1 MSHAPALV
9 AAPRIT
15 RFRTASRT
23 WLAAFAVLAS
33 LASAGPASA
42 VDALRGKTLYLTTPG
57 GISCANSSCHGTNV
71 ASNRNKLLRGANNPT
86 TIQNAIN
93 RDTGGMGIYRN
104 NVLTATDVADIAA
117 YIGNPNVSAGPV
129 ATVTPTSLA
138 FGTVA
143 VGSTSTAQTA
153 TLRNSGTVA
162 LSVTTIAVSNAA
174 FVVASGGTCAAGGSV
189 AAGGSC
195 TVNLQFRPTAAA
207 AASGTL
213 TITHNASPATS
224 TVSLTGTGGGAA
236 APAVTPASL
245 SFGSVATGSR
255 SAVQTATVQ
264 NSGSAALTLSTI
276 SVSNAQFRVTGGSCA
291 AGGTVAAGGGS
302 CTVLVDFGPTV
313 TGAASANLSIAHNAS
328 ASPLLVALSG
338 TGSVP
343 AAPVAQ
349 LSPTSLTWSQVIN
362 TPSTAQTATLSNT
375 GNAPLSI
382 TSLSLSGAA
391 SADYTI
397 AAGSTCAAGV
407 SVAAGAACSLN
418 LTFRPSA
425 TGARAASLSVVHNA
439 AGSPSTVTLSGTGTA
454 QATGQIA
461 VNRLSLSYAAQPF
474 GSSSA
479 AQTVTVSNSGSA
491 SLTIASL
498 AFAGS
503 HASDFATVAGGNPCT
518 SGRSLAAAAS
528 CTVDV
533 VFTPAASSGTRTA
546 TLVVSA
552 GAAGSVSVGLSGVAA
567 QAAAPIVSLTPAS
580 LNFGSVAIGSSAA
593 TQTAVLANSGTASL
607 SITSLRATPAAYSL
621 SHDCPA
627 TLTAGSSCTLT
638 VGFTPAA
645 AGAAS
650 GSIAIVSNAVTTPDA
665 LALSGTGVTPVPA
678 TLGWIGS
685 STLRFPDTA
694 SGAQSAALSLQ
705 LGNSGTSPAALG
717 GFSFAGSAV
726 ADYLIDPSSTCA
738 TGGSLAGGASCTLQ
752 VVFAPASVG
761 ARSATLSVSSS
772 NATVPAPASV
782 SGNGVAGG
790 TPLLVLSPTAITLT
804 GLPNQP
810 LQPQVLVIGNQGAG
824 PLSVTAEQA
833 SDGLSLL
840 DSASTG
846 GGNCRPVPFVLAPG
860 ASCTLVINPIA
871 DVVDGSV
878 SIFSDGSVAPA
889 QATVSGTASKN
900 LGAAGGAGPGL
911 VALLAVLALIR
922 RRTPAARG

>member
-1 MSHAPALV
+1 MSLAFPFLPAPPPARAL
-9 AAPRIT
+9 
-15 RFRTASRT
+15 ASALM
-23 WLAAFAVLAS
+23 LAAALG
-33 LASAGPASA
+33 AGPASA
-42 VDALRGKTLYLTTPG
+42 ADALRGKSLYLSTPG

-71 ASNRNKLLRGANNPT
+71 SANKNKVLRGANNPT

-117 YIGNPNVSAGPV
+117 YLGNPNVSAGPV
-129 ATVTPTSLA
+129 ATVTPASLA

-143 VGSTSTAQTA
+143 VGSTSTVQTV
-153 TLRNSGTVA
+153 TLRNSGTAALTVA
-162 LSVTTIAVSNAA
+162 TIAVSNAA
-174 FVVASGGTCAAGGSV
+174 FVIAGGGSCAAGGSV

-207 AASGTL
+207 AASGSL
-213 TITHNASPATS
+213 TITHNAAPATS
-224 TVSLTGTGGGAA
+224 TVSLSGTGGGVAA
-236 APAVTPASL
+236 AAVTPNSL

-264 NSGSAALTLSTI
+264 NSGSAAPTLSTI
-276 SVSNAQFRVTGGSCA
+276 SVSNTQFRITGGSCA

-302 CTVLVDFGPTV
+302 CTVLVDFGPTA

-338 TGSVP
+338 SGTVP
-343 AAPVAQ
+343 AAPGAQ
-349 LSPTSLTWSQVIN
+349 LSPATLTWSQVIN
-362 TPSTAQTATLSNT
+362 TTSTAQTASLSNT
-375 GNAPLSI
+375 GTAPLAI
-382 TSLSLSGAA
+382 TRIGLSGAA

-397 AAGSTCAAGV
+397 AAGSTCAAGG
-407 SVAAGAACSLN
+407 SIAAGASCSLN
-418 LTFRPSA
+418 LSFRPSA
-425 TGARAASLSVVHNA
+425 TGTRAASLSVVHNA
-439 AGSPSTVTLSGTGTA
+439 AGSPSTLNLSGTGTA
-454 QATGQIA
+454 QASGQIA

-503 HASDFATVAGGNPCT
+503 HAGDFATTPGSDPCT
-518 SGRSLAAAAS
+518 SGRSLAVAAS

-533 VFTPAASSGTRTA
+533 LFTPTASSGTRTA

-552 GAAGSVSVGLSGVAA
+552 GSAGSVSVGLSGIAA
-567 QAAAPIVSLTPAS
+567 AAAAPIVSLTPAS

-593 TQTAVLANSGTASL
+593 SQTSVLANGGTASL
-607 SITSLRATPAAYSL
+607 SIASLRAAPAVYSL

-627 TLTAGSSCTLT
+627 TLAAGSRCTLT

-645 AGAAS
+645 PGAVS
-650 GSIAIVSNAVTTPDA
+650 GSVAIASNAATTPDT

-678 TLGWIGS
+678 ALGWVGG
-685 STLRFPDTA
+685 STLSFPDTA
-694 SGAQSAALSLQ
+694 SGAQSAPQALQ

-717 GFSFAGSAV
+717 GFSFAGSAA
-726 ADYLIDPSSTCA
+726 ADYLIDPSSSCA
-738 TGGSLAGGASCTLQ
+738 TGGSLAGGARCTLQ

-761 ARSATLSVSSS
+761 ARDATLSVTSS
-772 NATVPAPASV
+772 NATVPAPASL

-790 TPLLVLSPTAITLT
+790 TPLLVLSPTVITLT
-804 GLPNQP
+804 SLPNQP

-824 PLSVTAEQA
+824 PLNVTAEQA
-833 SDGLSLL
+833 SDGLALL
-840 DSASTG
+840 DAASTG
-846 GGNCRPVPFVLAPG
+846 GGSCRPVPFVLAPG
-860 ASCTLVINPIA
+860 ASCTLVINPLA
-871 DVVDGSV
+871 DVVNGTVSV
-878 SIFSDGSVAPA
+878 FSDSAAAPA
-889 QATVSGTASKN
+889 QATVTGSASKN
-900 LGAAGGAGPGL
+900 LGAAGSAGPGL
-911 VALLAVLALIR
+911 VALLAALALVR
-922 RRTPAARG
+922 RRKPAPRG